1 MGPAEIIGNVL
12 RIYSF
17 IILGRVLMSWVPMF
31 TQRPLDYSNPLVK
44 VLMDVTEPVLA
55 PLRRYLMIGMMDLS
69 PIVVLITLN
78 VIAGALVESS

>member
-1 MGPAEIIGNVL
+1 MEIVGQIL

-31 TQRPLDYSNPLVK
+31 TQRPLNYSNPLVK
-44 VLMDVTEPVLA
+44 ILMDVTEPVLA
-55 PLRRYLMIGMMDLS
+55 PLRRYLMIGQMDLS

-78 VIAGALVESS
+78 VIAGALIES

>member
-1 MGPAEIIGNVL
+1 MEPLEIIGQIL
-12 RIYSF
+12 RVYSF

-31 TQRPLDYSNPLVK
+31 TQRPLNYSNPIVR

-55 PLRRYLMIGMMDLS
+55 PLRRYLTIGMMDLS

-78 VIAGALVESS
+78 VIAGKLIDS